1 MQRAL
6 IIRDKGCAFPGCD
19 RPPRFCQAHHV
30 YEWVKH
36 QGHTALH
43 NLVNLCARHH
53 RVIHHSPW
61 EVEIRDGRAWFIP
74 PGYVDPT
81 RTPQRNTLHDP
92 VRYEPPEQQA
102 A

>member
-19 RPPRFCQAHHV
+19 RPPRYCQAHHV
-30 YEWVKH
+30 NEWVKH
-36 QGHTALH
+36 RGVTALH

-53 RVIHHSPW
+53 RVIHHTPW
-61 EVEIRDGRAWFIP
+61 EVDIRDGQAWFIP
-74 PGYVDPT
+74 PDYVDPT
-81 RTPQRNTLHDP
+81 RTPQRNTLHNP
-92 VRYEPPEQQA
+92 VRYEPPEHHA